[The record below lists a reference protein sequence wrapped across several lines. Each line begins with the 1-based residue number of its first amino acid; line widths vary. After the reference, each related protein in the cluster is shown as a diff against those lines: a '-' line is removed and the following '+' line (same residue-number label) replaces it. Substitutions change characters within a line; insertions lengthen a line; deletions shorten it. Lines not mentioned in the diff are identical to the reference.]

1 MIIMSQ
7 TEKEEGEKKELWLQQ
22 YKLKLVIKEW
32 VIKSPKTFADM
43 FHRSCLYVDIFSKDM
58 DFTQKIWK
66 C

>member
-22 YKLKLVIKEW
+22 YKLKLVIIEW

-43 FHRSCLYVDIFSKDM
+43 SHKG
-58 DFTQKIWK
+58 Q
-66 C
+66 